1 MAASPVSARR
11 ACEEQTMLY
20 HVSRNGQ
27 SYGPY
32 TLEDLQKYVASGN
45 VLPTDLAKSDEMA
58 DWVPVSQILG
68 IVPPPAV
75 AAYQPPAAAFP
86 GPPLAAFPDA
96 PNLSWG
102 LVLLFAFF
110 TCTLFMWV
118 WNLVLASWM
127 KRVQPNSK
135 AVFYYATATVLVF
148 LQIIIGS
155 HTRAVFQPGV
165 HWWITYYTAH
175 PLRNILGLAVWIVRL
190 IARFV
195 MRADLEQHFN
205 GPEPVGLALS
215 GVMTFFFGGLY
226 FQYHLNRIN
235 ELKRMARYRGAAI

>member
-1 MAASPVSARR
+1 
-11 ACEEQTMLY
+11 MLY
-20 HVSRNGQ
+20 HVTRNGQ
-27 SYGPY
+27 NYGPY

-45 VLPTDLAKSDEMA
+45 VLLTDLSKSDEMA
-58 DWVPVSQILG
+58 EWVPVSQVLG
-68 IVPPPAV
+68 VAPVAPPAYPQPV
-75 AAYQPPAAAFP
+75 APGYPASNVAIY
-86 GPPLAAFPDA
+86 PDA

-110 TCTLFMWV
+110 TCSLFMFV
-118 WNLVLASWM
+118 WNLVVAAWL

-135 AVFYYATATVLVF
+135 AIFDYAAGAVLLFV
-148 LQIIIGS
+148 QIIVNTHS
-155 HTRAVFQPGV
+155 RVQVMQPGM
-165 HWWITYYTAH
+165 HWWVTYYTGH
-175 PLRNILGLAVWIVRL
+175 PLRNVLGLVAWIVRL
-190 IARFV
+190 VARFT

-205 GPEPVGLALS
+205 TVEPVGLSLS